1 MKARKVA
8 RALRCLSWL
17 GAGSLCV
24 AACDRP
30 DYSYSDDVPIVGTGA
45 SSSFG
50 GKTSTGTAGTAF
62 AGGSAPLDPCAL
74 DRSLGATPI
83 FAKQAV
89 SNQLPV
95 RPELFAQLTD
105 DEVAA
110 LKRGGSL
117 LPEPALAPAVVS
129 TLTTVLTATLNA
141 STELRKPLLQEL
153 LKRFKTTR
161 ALWPNPWAL
170 RLVDHPGT
178 QHMNPVRVVLKE
190 GAWVV
195 RIFEG
200 GPPTIVNDKN
210 ELVTIDQAT
219 ANPQNIAAV
228 YYVYDDR
235 LAGNSTA
242 QCESG
247 KRELA
252 LGNEAMVESISVGT
266 PEILARLNSDID
278 DLTSFFNVV
287 RPCASVERGTG
298 TFRSFT
304 VCQSWHFF
312 DASTEYSAY
321 QWALSTPM
329 ELYKPKTQNLASL
342 IDALKNDRF
351 DPDPFVTEPHPVLG
365 GGGEGGVG
373 GEGGAGGAGGAANS
387 AGASQG
393 GAGGAP

>member
-1 MKARKVA
+1 MKARKGS
-8 RALRCLSWL
+8 RALRCLLWL
-17 GAGSLCV
+17 GGSALSV
-24 AACDRP
+24 AACERP
-30 DYSYSDDVPIVGTGA
+30 DYSYSDDVPVVGTGA
-45 SSSFG
+45 RSFG
-50 GKTSTGTAGTAF
+50 GSFTSTAGTLST
-62 AGGSAPLDPCAL
+62 AGSTSLDPCAL
-74 DRSLGATPI
+74 DRSVSGAPI

-95 RPELFAQLTD
+95 RPLLYAQLTD

-110 LKRGGSL
+110 LKQGGSL
-117 LPEPALAPAVVS
+117 IPAPMATPVTS
-129 TLTTVLTATLNA
+129 TLATVLTVTLNS

-153 LKRFKTTR
+153 LKRFKTSR

-178 QHMNPVRVVLKE
+178 QHMNPVEVVLKKD
-190 GAWVV
+190 AWVV

-200 GPPTIVNDKN
+200 GPPTIVDVNN
-210 ELVTIDQAT
+210 AIVTIDQAT
-219 ANPQNIAAV
+219 AAPERIAAV

-235 LAGNSTA
+235 LAGSAVGA

-266 PEILARLNSDID
+266 PEILARLNADID

-287 RPCASVERGTG
+287 RPCANVEHGSG
-298 TFRSFT
+298 TFRSYT

-312 DASTEYSAY
+312 DASTEYTAY
-321 QWALSTPM
+321 QWALATPM

-342 IDALKNDRF
+342 VDALKNDRF
-351 DPDPFVTEPHPVLG
+351 EPDPFVTEPHPMLG
-365 GGGEGGVG
+365 GG
-373 GEGGAGGAGGAANS
+373 GEGGAGGAA
-387 AGASQG
+387 G
-393 GAGGAP
+393 GAGGAPDSGGAAQGGAF